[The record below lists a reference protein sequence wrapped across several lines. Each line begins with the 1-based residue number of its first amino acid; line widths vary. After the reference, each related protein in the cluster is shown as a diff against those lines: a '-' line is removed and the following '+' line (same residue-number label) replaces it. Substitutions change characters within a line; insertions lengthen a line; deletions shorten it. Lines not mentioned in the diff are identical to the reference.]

1 MKPDSLLQLIIA
13 AGVMGLMAFCL
24 AAVVFVA
31 IPKEQLNLFTALA
44 SGVVGGGFGV
54 VVGFLF
60 GSSLGSRGQDNA
72 PAQPQG
78 PSRPPVDG
86 PEGRFPGDYP

>member
-13 AGVMGLMAFCL
+13 AGVMTLMAFCL
-24 AAVVFVA
+24 VAVVFVA

-44 SGVVGGGFGV
+44 SGVIGGAFGI

-60 GSSLGSRGQDNA
+60 GAALGSHGKDA
-72 PAQPQG
+72 VPASAAQP
-78 PSRPPVDG
+78 
-86 PEGRFPGDYP
+86 

>member
-1 MKPDSLLQLIIA
+1 MKPESLLQLIIA
-13 AGVMGLMAFCL
+13 IGVMALMTFCL

-44 SGVVGGGFGV
+44 SGVVGGAFGV

-60 GSSLGSRGQDNA
+60 GSSLGSHGAGSREAD
-72 PAQPQG
+72 PAQP
-78 PSRPPVDG
+78 
-86 PEGRFPGDYP
+86 

>member
-1 MKPDSLLQLIIA
+1 MKPDSLLQLIVV
-13 AGVMGLMAFCL
+13 AGVMALMAFCL

-44 SGVVGGGFGV
+44 SGVIGGAFGT

-60 GSSLGSRGQDNA
+60 GAALGSHRKDSAASA
-72 PAQPQG
+72 PTQP
-78 PSRPPVDG
+78 
-86 PEGRFPGDYP
+86 

>member
-13 AGVMGLMAFCL
+13 TGVMTLMSFCL
-24 AAVVFVA
+24 VAVVFVA

-44 SGVVGGGFGV
+44 SGVIGGAFGI

-60 GSSLGSRGQDNA
+60 GSSLGTRAKDAVPPSAGQ
-72 PAQPQG
+72 P
-78 PSRPPVDG
+78 
-86 PEGRFPGDYP
+86 